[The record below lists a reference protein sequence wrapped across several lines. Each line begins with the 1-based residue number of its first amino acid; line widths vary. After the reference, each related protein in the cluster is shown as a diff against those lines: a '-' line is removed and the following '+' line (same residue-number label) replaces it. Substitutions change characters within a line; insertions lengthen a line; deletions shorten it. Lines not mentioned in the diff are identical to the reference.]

1 MSESENLIN
10 TNKKSRK
17 KNVFKK
23 YLGLILVLLVVV
35 LALTSVYFYKKSV
48 GVTDKVSQEEV
59 KSLVQKVSRLV
70 VVPTDETPTIATVS
84 DPEALKNQAFFIDA
98 KKGDKVLIYSNA
110 KKAVL
115 YDPVAD
121 KIVNIAPLNSETQ
134 TPTTTPVTPKS

>member
-10 TNKKSRK
+10 TNKKPRK